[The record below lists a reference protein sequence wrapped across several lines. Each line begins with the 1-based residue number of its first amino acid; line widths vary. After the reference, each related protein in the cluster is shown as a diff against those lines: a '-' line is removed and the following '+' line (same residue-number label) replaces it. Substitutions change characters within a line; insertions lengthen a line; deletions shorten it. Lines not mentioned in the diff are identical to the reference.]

1 MKTRSLVVAVSV
13 GLAASFT
20 LGVSDAF
27 ATDQIIPSIPSSP
40 RIVEKIVPGGFFKL
54 PEPRRVE
61 FKRPLNRHRRF
72 PNNGFASGPGIVG
85 VIAPPLSYTYEN
97 DPGYND
103 AMYGDAGAGYA
114 VPPAYS
120 APGYGAAP
128 DYAPPVNTVSI
139 APPPPPMPSVVEYPN
154 GRFELRGDGMAS
166 PYNWVWIPNPP
177 PPPPA
182 AAPSGG
188 PMMFPP
194 PGSVFSDDRAS
205 DRPSL
210 SSRRIYR
217 WTDDQGVINVT
228 DRLDS
233 VPAKYRGTAAQTPP
247 S

>member
-13 GLAASFT
+13 VLAASFT
-20 LGVSDAF
+20 VGVGDVF
-27 ATDQIIPSIPSSP
+27 ATDQIIPSIPSS
-40 RIVEKIVPGGFFKL
+40 RRVQERIVPGGLFKL
-54 PEPRRVE
+54 PETPRVE
-61 FKRPLNRHRRF
+61 FKRPLNGHRRF
-72 PNNGFASGPGIVG
+72 PNNSFGSSSTFVG
-85 VIAPPLSYTYEN
+85 VIAPALSYPYDN
-97 DPGYND
+97 DPGYYD
-103 AMYGDAGAGYA
+103 ATYGDPGAAYA

-120 APGYGAAP
+120 VPVYGAVP
-128 DYAPPVNTVSI
+128 DYAPPVNTVSL

-154 GRFELRGDGMAS
+154 GRFELRGDGMTS

-182 AAPSGG
+182 AAPPGG
-188 PMMFPP
+188 PMLSPP
-194 PGSVFSDDRAS
+194 APVLSNDRPL

-217 WTDDQGVINVT
+217 WTDDQGVINLT

-233 VPAKYRGTAAQTPP
+233 VPAKYRAKAAQTPP

>member
-1 MKTRSLVVAVSV
+1 MKTGFLVVAVSV
-13 GLAASFT
+13 VLAASFT

-27 ATDQIIPSIPSSP
+27 ATDQIIPRIPSSR
-40 RIVEKIVPGGFFKL
+40 RIQEKIVPHGFFKL

-61 FKRPLNRHRRF
+61 FKRPVRHRRF
-72 PNNGFASGPGIVG
+72 PNAGFGSGSAFVGG
-85 VIAPPLSYTYEN
+85 VIAPPVSYPYDN
-97 DPGYND
+97 DPGYYGQ
-103 AMYGDAGAGYA
+103 MYGDPGPAYA
-114 VPPAYS
+114 DPPAY
-120 APGYGAAP
+120 YGAPVYGA
-128 DYAPPVNTVSI
+128 DYAPPVNTVSV

-154 GRFELRGDGMAS
+154 GRFELRGDGMTS

-182 AAPSGG
+182 GPPPGG
-188 PMMFPP
+188 PMFPP
-194 PGSVFSDDRAS
+194 PGPAFSDDRLT

-233 VPAKYRGTAAQTPP
+233 VPAKYRGTAAQAPP